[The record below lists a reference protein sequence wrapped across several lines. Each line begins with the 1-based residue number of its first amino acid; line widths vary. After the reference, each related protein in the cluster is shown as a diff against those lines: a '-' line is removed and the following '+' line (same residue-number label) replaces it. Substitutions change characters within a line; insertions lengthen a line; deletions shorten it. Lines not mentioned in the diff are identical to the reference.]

1 MNKTLLKRIASV
13 ATELDYAGFTKE
25 AKYMD
30 SVLLKLSHAEME
42 NLGMGDLE
50 AEPGRN
56 LGMGDFKA
64 EPGKNMPTHDEK
76 FKVYKSFDE
85 DHYPHDY
92 EILLISARSEEE
104 AVRIIDD
111 YKNWEAKYF
120 SYPEEMPMASLTNKP
135 GVIWSNPRTSIL

>member
-30 SVLLKLSHAEME
+30 SVLLKLSQAEME

-50 AEPGRN
+50 AEPGKNTPSRN
-56 LGMGDFKA
+56 
-64 EPGKNMPTHDEK
+64 EN

-85 DHYPHDY
+85 VLFPYDY

-104 AVRIIDD
+104 AVSIIEDKEKEQSD
-111 YKNWEAKYF
+111 RY

-135 GVIWSNPRTSIL
+135 GIIWSNMY